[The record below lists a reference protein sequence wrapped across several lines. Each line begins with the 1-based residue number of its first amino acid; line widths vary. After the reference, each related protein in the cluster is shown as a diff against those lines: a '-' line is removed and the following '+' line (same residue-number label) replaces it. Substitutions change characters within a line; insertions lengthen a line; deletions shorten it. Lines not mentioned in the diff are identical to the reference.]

1 MMGSVTR
8 REDTTDNGPVPRR
21 RQREREGRVARQEI
35 AQPQQP
41 QAAARATKPAR
52 TQRRSNYAWYRRV
65 PWVAVAALAVTAISV
80 VLILRTLGFGGA
92 GRFIAGT
99 GVGQHLSQGQTTVY
113 PSLPPTSGIH
123 APAATTWGL
132 HTEPV
137 PDEVALHNLEHGGV
151 VVSHNNIS
159 ADDLAK
165 LTALLTTYPKDQ
177 YGEVK
182 LVIRPYDR
190 VPAGTFTLTAWQWV
204 DEGLTAYDDARVRAF
219 LDSHLNKC
227 CEALP

>member
-1 MMGSVTR
+1 MVGSVTR
-8 REDTTDNGPVPRR
+8 REDTSDNGPVPRR
-21 RQREREGRVARQEI
+21 RQREREGRAARQEI
-35 AQPQQP
+35 AQPP
-41 QAAARATKPAR
+41 TAAKPAKAARA
-52 TQRRSNYAWYRRV
+52 QRRSNYAWYRRV
-65 PWVAVAALAVTAISV
+65 PWVAVAALAVTAVSLI
-80 VLILRTLGFGGA
+80 LILRTLGVGGA
-92 GRFIAGT
+92 GRYIAGS

-113 PSLPPTSGIH
+113 PSYPPTSGIH
-123 APAATTWGL
+123 APSPTNWGV

-137 PDEVALHNLEHGGV
+137 PDEVAVHNLEHGGV

-177 YGEVK
+177 YNSVK
-182 LVIRPYDR
+182 LLIRPYDK
-190 VPAGTFTLTAWQWV
+190 VPAGTFTLTAWNWV